1 MPEFNYTRVIEGGG
15 ELWVCFA
22 SLIHRFNILRSI
34 LIEFQVG
41 ARSKLEFVWSTD
53 FASWTVLLLF
63 IQNNLVFLWE
73 RQWET
78 IPNKSSVSQI
88 YRHSIS
94 PLKEVPGKKSLT
106 GTENKDTCLVDWG
119 GEGAPW
125 NFVRVYMRGIL
136 GIAISDLE
144 DESTDPIATTAAA
157 SSPLC
162 TLIRR
167 REPSCWGF

>member
-22 SLIHRFNILRSI
+22 SLIHRFNILPSI

-78 IPNKSSVSQI
+78 IPNKSSVSQLANLSAFDFAI
-88 YRHSIS
+88 ERGSREEELNGYR
-94 PLKEVPGKKSLT
+94 E
-106 GTENKDTCLVDWG
+106 
-119 GEGAPW
+119 
-125 NFVRVYMRGIL
+125 
-136 GIAISDLE
+136 
-144 DESTDPIATTAAA
+144 
-157 SSPLC
+157 
-162 TLIRR
+162 
-167 REPSCWGF
+167 